1 MAANENTCDKRCN
14 QICPDPHIRKRVG
27 DKRILESLDQF
38 CAGFYHAHK
47 GRNYFCLD
55 AQNCIIARK
64 EIAQKAEEF
73 ATKAEEFSK
82 KEKLSVEDANKFA
95 MEAENFA
102 KEADEFAKDANKC
115 GDDLKTFAVE
125 VKELVLKA
133 KTFAK
138 RFDSFEAEES
148 IKEPNTIAWEV
159 EEAARQARR
168 FAENAKKS
176 PKGWYAQPKT
186 GVAVVKFEN
195 ESGKILYE
203 ARYTNCGSQKM
214 HAENFF
220 KEDIKDKDGEF
231 RELVQDN
238 PKGTITL
245 YLTQLQP
252 CNKSTRLEGASGIM
266 TDQSSCD
273 ILKEIA
279 TGILRADDQE
289 IKLCVKVPHTNR
301 LELEE
306 PGIKKL
312 ERNAKGGIKELME
325 EGVNISGMT
334 QDDWDYLFSL
344 TEENGDRKDVAKYNK
359 DRKDLDQ
366 EVEKIYRRKN
376 SK

>member
-38 CAGFYHAHK
+38 CAGFYHTYIWYK
-47 GRNYFCLD
+47 RNCNCLD

-64 EIAQKAEEF
+64 AKQSIRKAEEIAQKAEEF
-73 ATKAEEFSK
+73 ATKAEKFSK

-115 GDDLKTFAVE
+115 GDDLKTFAFE

-148 IKEPNTIAWEV
+148 IKEPNAIAWEV
-159 EEAARQARR
+159 EEAARQTRR
-168 FAENAKKS
+168 SAKNAS
-176 PKGWYAQPKT
+176 AQPKT
-186 GVAVVKFEN
+186 EVAVVKFESV
-195 ESGKILYE
+195 SGKILYE
-203 ARYTNCGSQKM
+203 ARYTNCSSQKM
-214 HAENFF
+214 HADNFF
-220 KEDIKDKDGEF
+220 KEDIVDKDGEF

-245 YLTQLQP
+245 YLTQFQP

-273 ILKEIA
+273 ILKEIV
-279 TGILRADDQE
+279 TGILQVDDQE
-289 IKLCVKVPHTNR
+289 IKLCVKVAHTNR

-306 PGIKKL
+306 P
-312 ERNAKGGIKELME
+312 AKGGIKELME

-344 TEENGDRKDVAKYNK
+344 TKENGDRKDVAKYNK

-366 EVEKIYRRKN
+366 EGG
-376 SK
+376 

>member
-1 MAANENTCDKRCN
+1 
-14 QICPDPHIRKRVG
+14 
-27 DKRILESLDQF
+27 
-38 CAGFYHAHK
+38 
-47 GRNYFCLD
+47 
-55 AQNCIIARK
+55 
-64 EIAQKAEEF
+64 
-73 ATKAEEFSK
+73 
-82 KEKLSVEDANKFA
+82 
-95 MEAENFA
+95 MEAEYFA
-102 KEADEFAKDANKC
+102 KGAGEFAKDANKC
-115 GDDLKTFAVE
+115 VDDLKTSAVE

-148 IKEPNTIAWEV
+148 IKEPNTIAWKV

-203 ARYTNCGSQKM
+203 ARYTSCGSQKM

-252 CNKSTRLEGASGIM
+252 CNKSTRLERASGIM
-266 TDQSSCD
+266 TDQSCCD
-273 ILKEIA
+273 ILKEIM

-289 IKLCVKVPHTNR
+289 IKLCVKVAHTNR

-306 PGIKKL
+306 P
-312 ERNAKGGIKELME
+312 AKGGIKELME

-334 QDDWDYLFSL
+334 QDDWDYLLSL
-344 TEENGDRKDVAKYNK
+344 TKENGDRKDVAKYNK

-366 EVEKIYRRKN
+366 EGGKIFRRKN